1 MVDCDWIRSESLI
14 FIDLLYLMSDFCQF
28 FSTFIKV
35 NWELIKDLSLT
46 IALVN
51 QFSHI
56 NATIY
61 WLCHKKVFFSLSL
74 NLSTSVPISPLKWPT
89 MKSRINQNKNL
100 NLLMYIGNHN
110 KNPSSVIH
118 DERSHRMTK
127 GSNAKLCGFSIRKS
141 EYPYFIWSNV
151 KFIVNWIF
159 TSLHTKCV
167 EWMSKK
173 VHVR

>member
-118 DERSHRMTK
+118 DERSQRMTK

-173 VHVR
+173 MHVR

>member
-110 KNPSSVIH
+110 KNPSSLIH
-118 DERSHRMTK
+118 DERSQRMTK